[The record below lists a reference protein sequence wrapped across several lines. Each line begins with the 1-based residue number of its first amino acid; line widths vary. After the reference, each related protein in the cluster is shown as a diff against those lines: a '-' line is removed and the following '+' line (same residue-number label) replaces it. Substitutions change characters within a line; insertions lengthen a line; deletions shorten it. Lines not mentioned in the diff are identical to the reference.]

1 MSQGSTGHRNDSPPP
16 RPRVDPREVEIAQL
30 KARVAQL
37 NRLMEELPRSPEER
51 AERIGRHIGRGIQ
64 ATLRHDA
71 EAAADLRR
79 ARLGWPFRRWRGHT
93 RAAAQLAKEY
103 LDVGFMLIQRC
114 VRAWAIEPGAWVCLL
129 SPRHLNCAAASGG
142 LGRRARRRTL
152 RLAWAHW
159 LSAARFSIG
168 VLVDTSQLGLSPPSP
183 PVPRRRARKPPAR
196 RRSVDRTI
204 IRRISGLDRISSK
217 GPRALPRRTARA
229 ASISTTRAA
238 WGEPD
243 LSDEDSEEDDGGAP
257 SLSWGGG
264 AVDMES
270 GLADVEQFMSSSDS
284 EPERPSRP
292 PAVQLSPTA
301 TARAFS
307 IL

>member
-1 MSQGSTGHRNDSPPP
+1 
-16 RPRVDPREVEIAQL
+16 VDPREVEIAQL

-79 ARLGWPFRRWRGHT
+79 ARLGWPFRRWRDHT
-93 RAAAQLAKEY
+93 RAVAQLAKEY

-129 SPRHLNCAAASGG
+129 SPRHLR
-142 LGRRARRRTL
+142 RRARRRTL

-183 PVPRRRARKPPAR
+183 PVPRRRARGKPPAR

-217 GPRALPRRTARA
+217 GPRAHPRLTGRA
-229 ASISTTRAA
+229 ASTTRAA

-243 LSDEDSEEDDGGAP
+243 LSDEDSEEGHDGGAP